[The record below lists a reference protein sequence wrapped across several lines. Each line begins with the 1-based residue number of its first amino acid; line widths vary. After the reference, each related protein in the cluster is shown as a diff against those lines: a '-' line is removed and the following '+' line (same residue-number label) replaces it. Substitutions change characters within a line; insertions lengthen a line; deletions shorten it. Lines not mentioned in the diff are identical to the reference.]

1 MKTNQLT
8 INVKMGDSS
17 NENPTKLDGKPNTSF
32 ANSAE
37 IIQRLTEQAGSSDEF
52 EKIVDK
58 AGFASVKVNPFLA
71 RPAHFNEEFHSV
83 IGDGCIMLPTI
94 LGYKGGPTHPSR
106 LRVGESTPLGLIVS
120 DRGVME
126 SRLLRTSG
134 KSDELREG
142 DEAVLAFR
150 SAEGRTVLKMEM
162 VVKGDG
168 EGGVILTAK
177 KCKCK
182 DVVII
187 VLEAVVAIIKAL
199 S

>member
-1 MKTNQLT
+1 
-8 INVKMGDSS
+8 
-17 NENPTKLDGKPNTSF
+17 
-32 ANSAE
+32 
-37 IIQRLTEQAGSSDEF
+37 
-52 EKIVDK
+52 
-58 AGFASVKVNPFLA
+58 
-71 RPAHFNEEFHSV
+71 
-83 IGDGCIMLPTI
+83 
-94 LGYKGGPTHPSR
+94 
-106 LRVGESTPLGLIVS
+106 
-120 DRGVME
+120 ME
-126 SRLLRTSG
+126 SRLHRTSG

-142 DEAVLAFR
+142 DEAILAFR